1 MDKFEQFKAG
11 AREVWSSFQ
20 PFESIT
26 GTAAPFLVR
35 FAKVH
40 DKQKVL
46 DVGSGT
52 GVVALTAARTGATVT
67 GSDLSPELLKHARN
81 NAELAGL
88 NIPFQEAD
96 VENLPFSD
104 GEFDVVLSQFGHMF
118 GPQANRT
125 LAEMLRVLKP
135 GGTIAFSTWPPELFT
150 GRMFK
155 MLGKYSPPPPEGLDP
170 PVLWGHPDI
179 VTERFGDKVQELT
192 FNRATMS
199 FPTLSPSHMRLFMEA
214 NVGPVGKLV
223 ESLGDQK
230 DLLQE
235 FRDEFESLISLYF
248 ENNTV
253 RQDFLITR
261 AIKN

>member
-11 AREVWSSFQ
+11 AKQVWSSFQ

-35 FAKVH
+35 FAEVVAG
-40 DKQKVL
+40 QKVL

-67 GSDLSPELLKHARN
+67 GSDLSPELLEHARR
-81 NAELAGL
+81 NAEMAGL

-96 VENLPFSD
+96 VENLPFD
-104 GEFDVVLSQFGHMF
+104 DAEFDVVLSQFGHMF
-118 GPQANRT
+118 GPQADRT
-125 LAEMLRVLKP
+125 LSEMLRVLKP
-135 GGTIAFSTWPPELFT
+135 GGTVAFSTWPPEVFT

-155 MLGKYSPPPPEGLDP
+155 LLAKYSPPAPEGLDP
-170 PVLWGHPDI
+170 PVLWGNPDI
-179 VTERFGDKVQELT
+179 VTERFGDQVAQLT
-192 FNRATMS
+192 FNRATMF

-214 NVGPVGKLV
+214 NVGPVGKLL
-223 ESLGDQK
+223 ESLAGQK
-230 DLLQE
+230 DILQT
-235 FRDEFESLISLYF
+235 FRSEFESLISTYF

-253 RQDFLITR
+253 RQDFLMSR
-261 AIKN
+261 AIKR

>member
-1 MDKFEQFKAG
+1 MDKFDQFKAG
-11 AREVWSSFQ
+11 AREAWSSFQ

-35 FAKVH
+35 FAKVSAG
-40 DKQKVL
+40 QKVL

-67 GSDLSPELLKHARN
+67 GSDLSPELLQHARR

-88 NIPFQEAD
+88 DVPFQEAD
-96 VENLPFSD
+96 VENLPFD
-104 GEFDVVLSQFGHMF
+104 DAEFDVILSQFGHMF
-118 GPQANRT
+118 GPQANQT
-125 LAEMLRVLKP
+125 LNEMLRVLKP
-135 GGTIAFSTWPPELFT
+135 GGTIAFSTWPPEVFVGT
-150 GRMFK
+150 MFK

-179 VTERFGDKVQELT
+179 VTERFGDRVSQLT
-192 FNRATMS
+192 FNRATMF
-199 FPTLSPSHMRLFMEA
+199 FPTLSPAHMRLFMEA

-223 ESLGDQK
+223 EYLSGQEDK
-230 DLLQE
+230 LQT
-235 FRDEFESLISLYF
+235 FRAEFESLISTYF

-253 RQDFLITR
+253 RQDFLMSR
-261 AIKN
+261 AIKK